1 MRSNTAGRMAPGN
14 VAVAMAL
21 LAIVMVPDR
30 GFAQAAA
37 PEGAS
42 PSNELRVAP
51 NAPASQAPQTP
62 ATGQA
67 AGKPANVCQELQ
79 AHLQQQAKGAPAGTS
94 TGGAGPA
101 ATGPQASGSQA
112 APPPAA
118 PGGQTGAQV
127 SADRTQQNSSLSAPI
142 PPSSSSGS
150 ANVTL
155 ADADQLLSAG
165 DQRACQA
172 AVQRMRRAGVALPP
186 SLIALAA
193 LKGELLDTR

>member
-1 MRSNTAGRMAPGN
+1 MAPGN
-14 VAVAMAL
+14 VAVAIAL
-21 LAIVMVPDR
+21 LAIVMVPPR

-37 PEGAS
+37 PEGS
-42 PSNELRVAP
+42 SSSNELRVAP

-67 AGKPANVCQELQ
+67 AGKPANVCEELK
-79 AHLQQQAKGAPAGTS
+79 AHLQQQAKGAPPAGTS

-101 ATGPQASGSQA
+101 ATGPQPSGSQA
-112 APPPAA
+112 AGPPAA

-142 PPSSSSGS
+142 PSSSSAGS

-155 ADADQLLSAG
+155 ADAEQLSSAG
-165 DQRACQA
+165 DQRSCQA

-193 LKGELLDTR
+193 LKGELLETR